1 MKDNLFSFKD
11 LSQDLQIGYWV
22 ILGNG
27 QKVYIHDGDEEDDE
41 DDMIL

>member
-22 ILGNG
+22 ILG
-27 QKVYIHDGDEEDDE
+27 YIGKWAKGLHS
-41 DDMIL
+41 

>member
-1 MKDNLFSFKD
+1 MKDNLFSFK
-11 LSQDLQIGYWV
+11 DLQIGYWV

-27 QKVYIHDGDEEDDE
+27 QKVYIPDGDEEDDE